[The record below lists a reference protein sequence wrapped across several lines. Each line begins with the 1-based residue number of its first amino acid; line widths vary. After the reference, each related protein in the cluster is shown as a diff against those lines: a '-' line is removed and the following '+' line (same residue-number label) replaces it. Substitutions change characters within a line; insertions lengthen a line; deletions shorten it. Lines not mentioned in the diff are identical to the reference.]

1 MKSKILSLII
11 LFSVFATFIS
21 CEKDDD
27 SVLGGSQSPIGE
39 VGHTITWGP
48 IQGITVHGMSV
59 TKLEGEVSTFSC
71 SGSTTNSTYIDL
83 LKMVP
88 TERFPGT
95 VTISGNSVNATVN
108 AKITDEGAQVIFND
122 GSKLT
127 LVNYNGKVG
136 DKYSANVGGVTLEN
150 EVIEKSTED
159 DFYWGGM
166 YIKVIK
172 VRYNSHSPGILH
184 VDAIYN
190 HKHALVGL
198 DIYFEDGT
206 VKYIG
211 CTC

>member
-1 MKSKILSLII
+1 MKPKILSLAI
-11 LFSVFATFIS
+11 LFSAFSAFTS
-21 CEKDDD
+21 CQKDDL
-27 SVLGGSQSPIGE
+27 SVLGGSQSPVGE
-39 VGHTITWGP
+39 VGHTISWGP
-48 IQGITVHGMSV
+48 IQGVTVKGMTV
-59 TKLEGEVSTFSC
+59 TKLEGDVSTFSC
-71 SGSTTNSTYIDL
+71 SGSTTNSTYIDI
-83 LKMVP
+83 LKAVP

-95 VTISGNSVNATVN
+95 VTISGNTVNATVN
-108 AKITDEGAQVIFND
+108 AKITDEGAQVVFND

-127 LVNYNGKVG
+127 LVNYNCKVG
-136 DKYSANVGGVTLEN
+136 DKYSAKVGGVTLEN

-172 VRYNSHSPGILH
+172 VRYKSHSPGILH

-190 HKHALVGL
+190 HKFALVGL
-198 DIYFEDGT
+198 DVYLEDGT

>member
-1 MKSKILSLII
+1 MKTQILN
-11 LFSVFATFIS
+11 LFLAGIFVLAFS
-21 CEKDDD
+21 CKKDDL
-27 SVLGGSQSPIGE
+27 SVLGGSQSLIGE
-39 VGHTITWGP
+39 VGHSITWGP
-48 IQGITVHGMSV
+48 IQGVTVQGMTV
-59 TKLEGEVSTFSC
+59 TKLEGGVSTFSC

-95 VTISGNSVNATVN
+95 VTISGSTVNATVN
-108 AKITDEGAQVIFND
+108 GKITDEGAQVIFND

-136 DKYSANVGGVTLEN
+136 DKYSAKVGGVTLQN
-150 EVIEKSTED
+150 EVVEKSTED

-172 VRYNSHSPGILH
+172 VKYESHSPGILH

-190 HKHALVGL
+190 HQFGLVGI

-206 VKYIG
+206 IKYIG

>member
-1 MKSKILSLII
+1 MKSKKMSLII
-11 LFSVFATFIS
+11 LIAVFATFTS
-21 CEKDDD
+21 CKKDDL

-39 VGHTITWGP
+39 VGHSISWGP
-48 IQGITVHGMSV
+48 IQGVTVQGMTV
-59 TKLEGEVSTFSC
+59 TKLDGGVSTFSC

-108 AKITDEGAQVIFND
+108 AKITDEGAQVVFTD
-122 GSKLT
+122 GTALT
-127 LVNYNGKVG
+127 LVNYNGNVG
-136 DKYSANVGGVTLEN
+136 DKYTAKVGSVTLEN
-150 EVIEKSTED
+150 EIIEKSTDD

-172 VRYNSHSPGILH
+172 VRYTSHAPGILH

-190 HKHALVGL
+190 HKFALVGV

-206 VKYIG
+206 VKRIG
-211 CTC
+211 CSC

>member
-1 MKSKILSLII
+1 MKLKVLSLII
-11 LFSVFATFIS
+11 LFSVFATFSS
-21 CEKDDD
+21 CEKDDL

-39 VGHTITWGP
+39 VGHSITWGS
-48 IQGITVHGMSV
+48 IQGVTVKGMTV
-59 TKLEGEVSTFSC
+59 TKLDGGVSTFSC
-71 SGSTTNSTYIDL
+71 SGSTTNSTYVDL

-95 VTISGNSVNATVN
+95 VTISGNSVSATVN

-122 GSKLT
+122 GAKLT

-136 DKYSANVGGVTLEN
+136 DKYSAKVGGVTLEN
-150 EVIEKSTED
+150 EVIAKSTED

-166 YIKVIK
+166 YIKVMK
-172 VRYNSHSPGILH
+172 VRYTSHTPGILH

-190 HKHALVGL
+190 HKFALVGL
-198 DIYFEDGT
+198 DIYFEDGS
-206 VKYIG
+206 VKRIG